1 MFQLSKRVEYALI
14 AIRHIAMQPNG
25 RMHTTKEIAAR
36 YHIPYDLL
44 AKVMQR
50 LAKKGYIF
58 GHHGVNGGYTI
69 ARDPNTLTISS
80 IIQAV
85 EGKPNVTIIQCEA
98 ETPENCI
105 IHGTCTIKNPLV
117 KLQSN
122 INRVFDQLTIMEMV

>member
-1 MFQLSKRVEYALI
+1 
-14 AIRHIAMQPNG
+14 MQPNS
-25 RMHTTKEIAAR
+25 RMHTTKEIAEK
-36 YHIPYDLL
+36 YQISYQLL

-50 LAKKGYIF
+50 MAKKGYVVA
-58 GHHGVNGGYTI
+58 HHGVNGGYTI
-69 ARDPNTLTISS
+69 ARDANTLTISS

-117 KLQSN
+117 KLQDN
-122 INRVFDQLTIMEMV
+122 INKVFDQLTIMEMV